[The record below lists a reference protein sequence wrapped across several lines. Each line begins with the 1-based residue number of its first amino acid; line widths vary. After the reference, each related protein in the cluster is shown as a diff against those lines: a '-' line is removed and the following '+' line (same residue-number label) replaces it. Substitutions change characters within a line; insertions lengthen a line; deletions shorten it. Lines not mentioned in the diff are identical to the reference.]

1 MKPTELNPHPIVC
14 YLNKPSA
21 DFTRQDLIR
30 FIVNNHIRM
39 LNFRYVGGDGK
50 LKTLNFALNSR
61 TQLDRILSAG
71 ERVDGSSL
79 FSYIDAGSSDL
90 YVIPRYRTAF
100 VNPFS
105 DIPTMDILC
114 SYYTSKGDPLPSAPE
129 FITARANQ
137 ALKSATGLEMEAM
150 GELEYY
156 ILYNKDPLYPSDAQ
170 RGYHA
175 STPFAKWEHLRVAA
189 AHILAAMGCSIKYSH
204 AEVGHIPPARGRG
217 LAEGGTDE
225 LEMEQHEIEFLP
237 VNIESA
243 ADQIVL
249 TKWVLRTL
257 GYKYG
262 VTISFAPKLLVGHAG
277 SGMHIHT
284 RLVKNGRNMMVQD
297 GELSDTAHKV
307 IAGYLKMASSLT
319 AFGNTVP
326 VSYLR
331 LVPKHEAPT
340 NICWG
345 DRNRSVLVRVPLGW
359 RNKRDMAR
367 NANPREKTKSSGK
380 GDSQTVEFRC
390 PDGSANVHLLMA
402 GLASAARHGLQMPG
416 ALDLARK
423 LYVDVNIF
431 HDGFK
436 RIQKTLPQL
445 PLSCW
450 QSADC
455 LLRDRTV
462 YEKDAVFSP
471 KVIDGI
477 ARNLKNYNDKDLSRR
492 LYGERH
498 KGAMALRRHKP
509 AKIKDMIN
517 RYLHC
522 S

>member
-1 MKPTELNPHPIVC
+1 MKQSELNPHPISR
-14 YLNKPSA
+14 YLGKPPA
-21 DFTRQDLIR
+21 DFTRADLVK
-30 FIVNNHIRM
+30 FIVNNNIQM
-39 LNFRYVGGDGK
+39 LNFRYVGGDSK
-50 LKTLNFALNSR
+50 LKTLNFALTGR
-61 TQLDRILSAG
+61 AQLDRILSAG

-79 FSYIDAGSSDL
+79 FPYIDAASSDL
-90 YVIPRYRTAF
+90 YVIPRYRTSF

-105 DIPTMDILC
+105 AIPAVDILC
-114 SYYTSKGDPLPSAPE
+114 SYYTSKGQPLPSAPE
-129 FITARANQ
+129 FITAQANR

-156 ILYNKDPLYPSDAQ
+156 ILYDKDPLYPNDAQ

-175 STPFAKWEHLRVAA
+175 STPFSKWEHLRGEAS
-189 AHILAAMGCSIKYSH
+189 HILASMGCSIKYSH
-204 AEVGHIPPARGRG
+204 AEVGHIPDA
-217 LAEGGTDE
+217 D
-225 LEMEQHEIEFLP
+225 LEMEQHEIELLP
-237 VNIESA
+237 VNIEDA

-249 TKWVLRTL
+249 AKWVLRTL

-284 RLVKNGRNMMVQD
+284 RLMKNGRNMMVAH
-297 GELSDTAHKV
+297 GELSDTALKV

-367 NANPREKTKSSGK
+367 NANPREKIKSSGK

-390 PDGSANVHLLMA
+390 PDGSANAHLLMA

-416 ALDLARK
+416 ALNLARK

-431 HDGFK
+431 HDEFK

-450 QSADC
+450 QSAEC
-455 LLRDRTV
+455 LARDREV
-462 YEKDAVFSP
+462 YEKDNVFSP

-492 LYGERH
+492 LYG
-498 KGAMALRRHKP
+498 KP
-509 AKIKDMIN
+509 VKIKDLIN
-517 RYLHC
+517 QYLHC

>member
-1 MKPTELNPHPIVC
+1 MSTDVLSITPHKIAR
-14 YLNKPSA
+14 YLNKPQES
-21 DFTRQDLIR
+21 FTRQDLVKFIR
-30 FIVNNHIRM
+30 DNRIEM

-50 LKTLNFALNSR
+50 LKTLNFVITGLK
-61 TQLDRILSAG
+61 QLESILAAG

-79 FSYIDAGSSDL
+79 FSYIDASSSDL

-105 DIPTMDILC
+105 TIPAVDIIC

-129 FITARANQ
+129 RIVALAHQ
-137 ALKSATGLEMEAM
+137 SLKSATGLGMEAM

-156 ILYNKDPLYPSDAQ
+156 VLSDKNPLYPSDAQ
-170 RGYHA
+170 RGYQA
-175 STPFAKWEHLRVAA
+175 SAPFAKWENLRIEAVQAMA
-189 AHILAAMGCSIKYSH
+189 SMGCRIKYSH
-204 AEVGHIPPARGRG
+204 AEVGHIPDT
-217 LAEGGTDE
+217 EY
-225 LEMEQHEIEFLP
+225 EMEQHEIELLH
-237 VNIESA
+237 VAIEDA

-249 TKWVLRTL
+249 AKWALRML

-284 RLVKNGRNMMVQD
+284 RLVKNNKNMLLD
-297 GELSDTAHKV
+297 HNKLSDITHKV

-331 LVPKHEAPT
+331 LVSKQEAPT

-359 RNKRDMAR
+359 RNERDMAR
-367 NANPREKTKSSGK
+367 SANPKEKAKFSGK
-380 GDSQTVEFRC
+380 SDSQTVEFRC

-402 GLASAARHGLQMPG
+402 GLAVAARHGLQMTG
-416 ALDLARK
+416 ALNLARK

-431 HDGFK
+431 HDEFK
-436 RIQKTLPQL
+436 KIQKILPQL
-445 PLSCW
+445 PFSCW
-450 QSADC
+450 ESADC
-455 LLRDRTV
+455 LLRDRAV
-462 YEKDAVFSP
+462 YEKDNVFST

-477 ARNLKNYNDKDLSRR
+477 AKKLKSYDDKNLSQR
-492 LYGERH
+492 LYG
-498 KGAMALRRHKP
+498 KTQ
-509 AKIKDMIN
+509 KIKELID

-522 S
+522 C

>member
-1 MKPTELNPHPIVC
+1 MKQTELNPHPIVR
-14 YLNKPSA
+14 YLHKPSA
-21 DFTRQDLIR
+21 DFTRQDLIK
-30 FIVNNHIRM
+30 FIVDNQIQM

-50 LKTLNFALNSR
+50 LKTLNFALTGR
-61 TQLDRILSAG
+61 THLDRILSAG

-105 DIPTMDILC
+105 VIPAVDILC
-114 SYYTSKGDPLPSAPE
+114 SYYTSKGQPLPSAPE
-129 FITARANQ
+129 FITAKANQ

-156 ILYNKDPLYPSDAQ
+156 ILYNKDPLYPNDAQ

-175 STPFAKWEHLRVAA
+175 STPFAKWEHLRLEA
-189 AHILAAMGCSIKYSH
+189 AHALSSMGCQIKYSH
-204 AEVGHIPPARGRG
+204 AEVGHIPD
-217 LAEGGTDE
+217 TD

-243 ADQIVL
+243 ADQIAL
-249 TKWVLRTL
+249 AKWALRTL
-257 GYKYG
+257 AYKYG
-262 VTISFAPKLLVGHAG
+262 VTVTFAPKLLVGHAG
-277 SGMHIHT
+277 SGMHIHS
-284 RLVKNGRNMMVQD
+284 RLIKNGRNMMVAN
-297 GELSDTAHKV
+297 GELSDIALKV

-345 DRNRSVLVRVPLGW
+345 DRNRSVLVREPLGW

-367 NANPREKTKSSGK
+367 NANPKERQKSLGK

-402 GLASAARHGLQMPG
+402 GLASAARHGLEMPG
-416 ALDLARK
+416 ALNLARK

-431 HDGFK
+431 HDEYK
-436 RIQKTLPQL
+436 KVQKTLPQL

-455 LLRDRTV
+455 LVRDRAV

-477 ARNLKNYNDKDLSRR
+477 ARNLKNYNDQDLSRR
-492 LYGERH
+492 LYG
-498 KGAMALRRHKP
+498 KP
-509 AKIKDMIN
+509 AKIKDLIN
-517 RYLHC
+517 QYLHC

>member
-1 MKPTELNPHPIVC
+1 MKENGLNPHSIVR
-14 YLNKPSA
+14 YLSKPSA
-21 DFTRQDLIR
+21 DFTKQDLVK
-30 FIVNNHIRM
+30 FMVNNHVQM
-39 LNFRYVGGDGK
+39 LNFHYVGGDSK
-50 LKTLNFALNSR
+50 LKTLNFAFNSR
-61 TQLDRILSAG
+61 AQLDQILSAG

-79 FSYIDAGSSDL
+79 FPYIDAASSDL

-105 DIPTMDILC
+105 DIPAVDILC
-114 SYYTSKGDPLPSAPE
+114 SYYTSKGEPLPSAPE

-156 ILYNKDPLYPSDAQ
+156 ILYNQDPLYPNDAQ

-175 STPFAKWEHLRVAA
+175 STPFAKWEHLRVEAS
-189 AHILAAMGCSIKYSH
+189 HILAAMGCSIKYSH
-204 AEVGHIPPARGRG
+204 AEVGHIPS
-217 LAEGGTDE
+217 DE
-225 LEMEQHEIEFLP
+225 MEMEQHEIEFLP

-249 TKWVLRTL
+249 AKWVLRTL

-277 SGMHIHT
+277 SGLHIHT

-367 NANPREKTKSSGK
+367 NANPREKTKSLSK

-390 PDGSANVHLLMA
+390 PDGSANAHLLMA

-416 ALDLARK
+416 ALSLAKK

-431 HDGFK
+431 HDEFK
-436 RIQKTLPQL
+436 KIQKTLPQL

-455 LLRDRTV
+455 LVRDRAV
-462 YEKDAVFSP
+462 YEKDSVFSH

-477 ARNLKNYNDKDLSRR
+477 ARNLKNYNDRDLSRK
-492 LYGERH
+492 LYGQ
-498 KGAMALRRHKP
+498 P
-509 AKIKDMIN
+509 AKIKDLIN
-517 RYLHC
+517 RHLHC

>member
-1 MKPTELNPHPIVC
+1 MKPNGLNPHPISR
-14 YLNKPSA
+14 YLGKVQA
-21 DFTRQDLIR
+21 DFTRSDLIK
-30 FIVNNHIRM
+30 FIVNNHIQM

-79 FSYIDAGSSDL
+79 FPYIDAASSDL

-129 FITARANQ
+129 FIVARANQ
-137 ALKSATGLEMEAM
+137 TLKSATGLEMEAM

-156 ILYNKDPLYPSDAQ
+156 ILYNKDPLYPNDAQ

-175 STPFAKWEHLRVAA
+175 STPFAKWEHLRLEA
-189 AHILAAMGCSIKYSH
+189 AHALSSMGCQIKYSH

-217 LAEGGTDE
+217 LAGGGDTD

-237 VNIESA
+237 VNIEDA

-249 TKWVLRTL
+249 AKWALRTL
-257 GYKYG
+257 AYKYG
-262 VTISFAPKLLVGHAG
+262 VTVSFAPKLLVGHAG
-277 SGMHIHT
+277 SGMHIHS
-284 RLVKNGRNMMVQD
+284 RLMKNGRNMMVQD

-345 DRNRSVLVRVPLGW
+345 DRNRSVLVREPLGW

-367 NANPREKTKSSGK
+367 NANPKEKSKSLGK

-402 GLASAARHGLQMPG
+402 GLASAARHGLEMPG

-431 HDGFK
+431 HYEFK

-455 LLRDRTV
+455 LVRDRAV
-462 YEKDAVFSP
+462 YEKDGVFSA

-477 ARNLKNYNDKDLSRR
+477 ARNLKNYDDKDLSRR
-492 LYGERH
+492 LYG
-498 KGAMALRRHKP
+498 KQ
-509 AKIKDMIN
+509 AKIKDLIN
-517 RYLHC
+517 QYLHC

>member
-1 MKPTELNPHPIVC
+1 MRNYDLSLTPHLVARYLGKPP
-14 YLNKPSA
+14 A
-21 DFTRQDLIR
+21 DFTRADLVK
-30 FIVNNHIRM
+30 FIKANNIQM
-39 LNFRYVGGDGK
+39 LNFRYVGGDGQ
-50 LKTLNFALNSR
+50 LKTLNFVITGLK
-61 TQLDRILSAG
+61 QLESILAAG

-105 DIPTMDILC
+105 AIPAVDVLC

-129 FITARANQ
+129 RIIALAHQ
-137 ALKSATGLEMEAM
+137 SLKSATGLGMEAM

-156 ILYNKDPLYPSDAQ
+156 VLSGKNPLYPSNAQ

-175 STPFAKWEHLRVAA
+175 SAPFAKWEYLRLEAVQA
-189 AHILAAMGCSIKYSH
+189 LASMGCSIKYNHS
-204 AEVGHIPPARGRG
+204 EVGHIPD
-217 LAEGGTDE
+217 AEM
-225 LEMEQHEIEFLP
+225 EMEQHEIEMLHIP
-237 VNIESA
+237 IEEA
-243 ADQIVL
+243 ADQVVL
-249 TKWVLRTL
+249 AKWVLRML
-257 GYKYG
+257 GHKYG
-262 VTISFAPKLLVGHAG
+262 VTVSFAPKLLVGHAG

-284 RLVKNGRNMMVQD
+284 RLVKNNRNMMLD
-297 GELSDTAHKV
+297 HNKLSDVTHKV
-307 IAGYLKMASSLT
+307 IAGYLKLAASLT

-359 RNKRDMAR
+359 RNERDMAR
-367 NANPREKTKSSGK
+367 NANPQEKSKSPGNS
-380 GDSQTVEFRC
+380 DSQTVEFRC
-390 PDGSANVHLLMA
+390 PDGSGNIHLLMA
-402 GLASAARHGLQMPG
+402 GLAVAARHGLQMAG

-431 HDGFK
+431 HDEFK
-436 RIQKTLPQL
+436 KIQKTLPQL

-455 LLRDRTV
+455 LLYDRAV
-462 YEKDAVFSP
+462 YEKDNVFSS

-477 ARNLKNYNDKDLSRR
+477 AKKLKSYDDKNLSHR
-492 LYGERH
+492 LYG
-498 KGAMALRRHKP
+498 KTQ
-509 AKIKDMIN
+509 KIKELIN
-517 RYLHC
+517 QYLHC